1 MIEMLSICQAQSG
14 RGDGNFKGTPISRP
28 LDNVWLGTEA
38 VPRLF
43 LFRFAEQGHNN
54 VDSKRRCLSE
64 HHEWMQLRKAGLV
77 LLQTS
82 IFNR

>member
-1 MIEMLSICQAQSG
+1 
-14 RGDGNFKGTPISRP
+14 
-28 LDNVWLGTEA
+28 
-38 VPRLF
+38 
-43 LFRFAEQGHNN
+43 